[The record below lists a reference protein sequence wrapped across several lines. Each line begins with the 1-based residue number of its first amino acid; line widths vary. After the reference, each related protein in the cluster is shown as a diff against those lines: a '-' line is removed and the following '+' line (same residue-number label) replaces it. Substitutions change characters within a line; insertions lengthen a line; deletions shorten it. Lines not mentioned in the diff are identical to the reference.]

1 MPVIEMRV
9 KRGWQSLGW
18 GERSPT
24 LEESA
29 KLVLRGFA
37 ANEVV
42 WLGPLEVRADQG
54 GCLSISL
61 NNNQKLA
68 GHLGFIE
75 VARESGYVVGELL
88 ILPDK
93 ISERNYQDLRAD
105 LEKVWVGLLF
115 DPRSASA
122 LSARLPS
129 PRTMWNSIASSLQD
143 IIAEPTAVI
152 ASGSGVKRLDSV
164 RKPSEL
170 TASVLRRSAYLV
182 ANARDNLPAETS
194 SQTFTRTADMQRP
207 GRSVVLKRDVNVPE
221 NALVAET
228 LYRLAVYARR
238 STDGLEVSTRAQ
250 RMLRSYPF
258 ADCRWQRRDI
268 SAALTRV
275 RYDPRYQQ
283 IAQVHKILE
292 GPEAYA
298 TEGPGDVRF
307 GVKGI
312 SRLYEYWV
320 YLQVLLA
327 CQKKYGEPLEPGFDV
342 LGYRTHAGT
351 TRLELPEGTT
361 VRFKPDILVAFE
373 PSITADGK
381 GWQKLENVPNP
392 QPKIAKNTIKPDVVV
407 LKLGKEPQAVVFDAK
422 YINRHWVET
431 AALKVHA
438 HYSRIRLAGK
448 PIVSQVI
455 VAHPHEGIDYLW
467 AGYGSTP
474 MSPGHESDIGLLLP

>member
-1 MPVIEMRV
+1 MR
-9 KRGWQSLGW
+9 LGKSW
-18 GERSPT
+18 VPLGLGYESP
-24 LEESA
+24 EIRESA
-29 KLVLRGFA
+29 KLHLRGLG
-37 ANEVV
+37 NGEEI
-42 WLGPLEVRADQG
+42 WLGPVSLEADG
-54 GCLSISL
+54 VGCLETRIHEVD
-61 NNNQKLA
+61 KLR
-68 GHLGFIE
+68 GQLGLVE
-75 VARESGYVVGELL
+75 VTRKSGELVGEFN

-93 ISERNYQDLRAD
+93 ISEVSYQVLLAS
-105 LEKVWVGLLF
+105 LEKVWAGLLF
-115 DPRSASA
+115 DPTGTTSLSGRLPLPRELWRAIEQPLREIMVEPRSMLASGVAVNRLEAVRNPRELTVHLMRASASI
-122 LSARLPS
+122 LSLAAEDNQNTQPS
-129 PRTMWNSIASSLQD
+129 NIDKQ
-143 IIAEPTAVI
+143 
-152 ASGSGVKRLDSV
+152 
-164 RKPSEL
+164 
-170 TASVLRRSAYLV
+170 
-182 ANARDNLPAETS
+182 AET
-194 SQTFTRTADMQRP
+194 MQRP

-238 STDGLEVSTRAQ
+238 SADGLEVSTRAQ

-275 RYDPRYQQ
+275 RHDPRYQR
-283 IAQVHKILE
+283 IAQVHKILA

-327 CQKKYGEPLEPGFDV
+327 CQKKYGAPLEPGFDV

-351 TRLELPEGTT
+351 TRLELPEGST
-361 VRFKPDILVAFE
+361 VRFKPNILVAFE
-373 PSITADGK
+373 PKITADGN

-392 QPKIAKNTIKPDVVV
+392 QPKIAKHTIKPDVVV
-407 LKLGKEPQAVVFDAK
+407 LKLDKEPQAVVFDAK

-474 MSPGHESDIGLLLP
+474 MIPGHESDIARLLP